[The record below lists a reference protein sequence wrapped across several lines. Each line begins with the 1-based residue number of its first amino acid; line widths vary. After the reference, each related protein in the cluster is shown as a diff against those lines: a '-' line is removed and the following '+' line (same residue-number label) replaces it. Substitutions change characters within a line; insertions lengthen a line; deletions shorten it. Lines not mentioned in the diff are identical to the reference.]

1 MSGPQNLTDAMR
13 CDLDDVVV
21 LSTDANDILR
31 AVVTRQVQRARTRP
45 EVEDIIALIDARR
58 LLHRIHETATA
69 HHPDRRPNP

>member
-1 MSGPQNLTDAMR
+1 MSGPQNPIDAMR
-13 CDLDDVVV
+13 CDLDDVLV
-21 LSTDANDILR
+21 LCNEINDILR

-58 LLHRIHETATA
+58 LLHRIRETATA